1 MKTCSYQ
8 TKLFKKIKIMF
19 TDIKLNQAPR
29 EALKDG
35 LVMRLLVKLN
45 RKKINRYM
53 FKILETTY
61 RAKL

>member
-45 RKKINRYM
+45 RKKINIYV

>member
-1 MKTCSYQ
+1 
-8 TKLFKKIKIMF
+8 MF
-19 TDIKLNQAPR
+19 IDIKLNEAPS

-45 RKKINRYM
+45 RKKINIYM

-61 RAKL
+61 CAKL

>member
-1 MKTCSYQ
+1 
-8 TKLFKKIKIMF
+8 MF

-45 RKKINRYM
+45 RKKINIYV